1 MTRPTGSHSRVVLLV
16 AVLVCLAIVPAP
28 AVAEPRAGGSVVVEA
43 GETTGDLEAYG
54 GDVAIRGTVDGDLQ
68 VFAGN
73 VRILGEV
80 TGDVETASGNVVI
93 SGTVGG
99 DVSASGG
106 AVQLTENATVGGT
119 FEAGA
124 GSVLIDGR
132 VGGPARV
139 GAGDIVLGPTAS
151 IGGDLEYDGNLTRSS
166 GATVGGE
173 VVNNPDLEIG
183 DPLPSIPGFVFGV
196 YVFLVNLVVG
206 AVLLLVFPRF
216 TRGMAERTVERP
228 ARTGAVGLLALVGT
242 PILLVLLAIT
252 IVGIPLALAGA
263 IVYGL
268 AVWLGVVLGRYVLG
282 AWLLS
287 FVDVDNRW
295 AALMLGTVV
304 MVPVTRIPILGGLLD
319 LVVLLLGLGALAYGL
334 YRGYR
339 ARRRGRSSNAATA
352 AESTESAA

>member
-16 AVLVCLAIVPAP
+16 GVLVCLAVVPAP
-28 AVAEPRAGGSVVVEA
+28 AVAEPRAGGTVVVEA

-54 GDVAIRGTVDGDLQ
+54 GDVTIHGTVDGDLE

-80 TGDVETASGNVVI
+80 TGNVETASGNVVI
-93 SGTVGG
+93 AGTVGG
-99 DVSASGG
+99 DVSATGG
-106 AVQLTENATVGGT
+106 NVLLGENATVGGT

-124 GSVLIDGR
+124 GSVRLDGQ
-132 VGGPARV
+132 VAGPVRV
-139 GAGDIVLGPTAS
+139 GAGEIVLGPSAA
-151 IGGDLEYDGNLTRSS
+151 IGGGLEYDGNLTRSD

-173 VVNNPDLEIG
+173 VVNNPDLEVG
-183 DPLPSIPGFVFGV
+183 DPLPSIPGFVFGL
-196 YVFLVNLVVG
+196 YVVLVNLVVG

-216 TRGMAERTVERP
+216 TRGMADRTAERP

-295 AALMLGTVV
+295 AALLVGMVV
-304 MVPVTRIPILGGLLD
+304 MVAVTRIPILGGLLD
-319 LVVLLLGLGALAYGL
+319 LVVLLMGLGALVYGL

-339 ARRRGRSSNAATA
+339 ARRRGGSSDATT
-352 AESTESAA
+352 ETESAASAS